1 MTRAKPYLGV
11 PPEHFQQEGES
22 QVYTRHDGRS
32 GKAVENHFCGT
43 CGAYVYLL
51 APAPL
56 AGPSERV
63 GRKTGSSTVKAEMAG
78 SCTPSTRLVQIAMS
92 MQVRPHPPY
101 MEDSPY

>member
-11 PPEHFQQEGES
+11 PPEHFRQEGES

-43 CGAYVYLL
+43 CGAYVLV
-51 APAPL
+51 AS
-56 AGPSERV
+56 PSADFPRGDRRACV
-63 GRKTGSSTVKAEMAG
+63 DAEMAG
-78 SCTPSTRLVQIAMS
+78 SCTRSTRSARIAMS

-101 MEDSPY
+101 IQDSPY